1 VQLIKKDPTMTVGS
15 FLINEKLLDYF
26 YMCKLN
32 LHKSQVFFC
41 LMMAFML
48 GIFIA
53 SILPISQSLIS
64 IILIAA
70 IIGLAVVTYQR
81 TFGNDDLGIYRRRLF
96 AILFFSIILFS
107 IGAWYFNK
115 YNAKHGFVREV
126 ADRNIEVVFRGYI
139 DGESRIQGQAQ
150 TYVFRVKEII
160 LPKYGIATDEKILVT
175 DRLFP
180 SRQYGEFLVLAG
192 KPKSPDGLDNG
203 SYANYL
209 KTQGVTG
216 TLFFPKVSG
225 DEKLYVSSL
234 EKIVINGYEIIF
246 KIKSRFERA
255 ISQSMPEPNSSF
267 VGGILL
273 GSRQSIPDDLKN
285 DFNKTSTTHI
295 LAISGYNIAIV
306 SAVFLALLII
316 FVRRKMAFWISVAGI
331 IIFTIL
337 TGASASVV
345 RAAIM
350 GILLSFANGYG
361 RLYDQKIS
369 ISLAALIMILLNP
382 FVLTF
387 DTGFQFSFLSVLG
400 IAYMYPVLRGKLGE
414 IKGPEIIKETL
425 FMTLSAQ
432 IFVLPLAVYYFHNFS
447 LVSLPVNVLILP
459 FVPLAMMF
467 GFTAGV
473 FGIIWPLLGKMVGF
487 LAWALTSYQI
497 WIVRYFAS
505 LRYSNLSVDLNLW
518 AIIFI
523 YVIIIVLT
531 IIGTRSIN
539 SRENNGTDI

>member
-1 VQLIKKDPTMTVGS
+1 MV
-15 FLINEKLLDYF
+15 
-26 YMCKLN
+26 
-32 LHKSQVFFC
+32 
-41 LMMAFML
+41 AFMS

-53 SILPISQSLIS
+53 SVLPVPQSLIS
-64 IILIAA
+64 VILIVA
-70 IIGLAVVTYQR
+70 IIGLTVVTYQR
-81 TFGNDDLGIYRRRLF
+81 TFKNDDLGIYRRRLF

-115 YNAKHGFVREV
+115 YNAKHGFVKEV

-139 DGESRIQGQAQ
+139 DGESKIQGQAQ

-160 LPKYGIATDEKILVT
+160 LPKYGIITDEKILVT

-192 KPKSPDGLDNG
+192 KPKSPDGLDND
-203 SYANYL
+203 SYVNYL

-216 TLFFPKVSG
+216 TLFFPKVLG
-225 DEKLYVSSL
+225 DEKLHISSL
-234 EKIVINGYEIIF
+234 EKIVINSYEIIF
-246 KIKSRFERA
+246 RIKNRFERA

-273 GSRQSIPDDLKN
+273 GSRQSISSDLKN

-306 SAVFLALLII
+306 SAVFLSLLIV
-316 FVRRKMAFWISVAGI
+316 FVRRKIAFWVSVIGI

-387 DTGFQFSFLSVLG
+387 DIGFQFSFLSVLG
-400 IAYMYPVLRGKLGE
+400 IAYMYPVLRGKLGK
-414 IKGPEIIKETL
+414 IKGPETIKETL

-447 LVSLPVNVLILP
+447 LVSLPVNILILP
-459 FVPLAMMF
+459 FVPLAMML
-467 GFTAGV
+467 GFTAGI
-473 FGIIWPLLGKMVGF
+473 FSIIWPLLGKIVGL

-497 WIVRYFAS
+497 WVVRYFAS
-505 LRYSNLSVDLNLW
+505 LRYSNLSVDLGLW
-518 AIIFI
+518 AIVFV
-523 YVIIIVLT
+523 YAIIIVLT

-539 SRENNGTDI
+539 SKENNGINT